1 MTDIQIFRNEQFGE
15 VRTIEKNGEPW
26 FVAADVCNHFG
37 VTNRNRAMQALDE
50 DEKGGTQMNT
60 PGGVQNVAIV
70 NEAGLYSLLFALQP
84 TKARGVSDEYI
95 EKRCEELK
103 AFKRWITH
111 EVIPTI
117 RRHGAYATETTI
129 ESIIADP
136 ESGIKLLQALKA
148 EQERRKEAEAIAE
161 AQRPKAL
168 FADAVAASDNSILVG
183 ELAKILRQNGVE
195 TGQNRLFRWMR
206 DNGYIM
212 RYTNVPTQYSM
223 ERGLMEVKE
232 RAINN
237 PDGSVRITQTIKVT
251 GKGQAYFVNKFI
263 GGA

>member
-1 MTDIQIFRNEQFGE
+1 MTDIQIFKNEQFGE
-15 VRTIEKNGEPW
+15 VRTIAKDGEPW
-26 FVAADVCNHFG
+26 FVAADVCKVLDLSNP
-37 VTNRNRAMQALDE
+37 TIAASRLDE
-50 DEKGGTQMNT
+50 DERAKFNLGRQGETT
-60 PGGVQNVAIV
+60 IV
-70 NEAGLYSLLFALQP
+70 SEAGLYTLVLGSRKPEA
-84 TKARGVSDEYI
+84 
-95 EKRCEELK
+95 K

-251 GKGQAYFVNKFI
+251 GKGIVYFVNKFI
-263 GGA
+263 GG

>member
-1 MTDIQIFRNEQFGE
+1 MTDIQIFKSEQFGE
-15 VRTIEKNGEPW
+15 VRTIAKDGEPW
-26 FVAADVCNHFG
+26 FVANDICKVLGH
-37 VTNRNRAMQALDE
+37 TNSRVAVAALDE
-50 DEKGGTQMNT
+50 DEKGVSKVYTLGGEQQMT
-60 PGGVQNVAIV
+60 VV
-70 NEAGLYSLLFALQP
+70 NEAGMYQLVIRSNLPA
-84 TKARGVSDEYI
+84 A
-95 EKRCEELK
+95 K

-161 AQRPKAL
+161 AQKPKAL

-212 RYTNVPTQYSM
+212 RYANTPTQYSM

-237 PDGSVRITQTIKVT
+237 PDGSIRITQTTKIT
-251 GKGQAYFVNKFI
+251 GKGTLYFVNKFL
-263 GGA
+263 GGIEQ